1 MADDEKKMARARAI
15 RALAQETWVPKL
27 RMPWST
33 DELAA
38 MWLHQVWIIPA
49 LDSEGQA
56 DPIIELDLFE
66 EEVVKDPYDLKLDG
80 LSESFENYLQGG
92 KAPET
97 DGSVIKYL
105 GPEEQPISPTMYAMR
120 PIPLGPHGHPRV
132 GRCVNRFDFRWS
144 RLMQALLSPE
154 HSLVI
159 APHTT
164 PRRARY
170 YQTRT
175 NAKGSIE
182 LWMASLPDIPDH
194 KPDEDGFV
202 VIKPNRVGIAV
213 WLTNGF
219 LSNLLDVTTAMLPD
233 IEALAKRYWPDT

>member
-1 MADDEKKMARARAI
+1 MADDEKKTTRARAI
-15 RALAQETWVPKL
+15 RALAQQMWVPRL

-38 MWLHQVWIIPA
+38 MWLHQVWIVPA
-49 LDSEGQA
+49 LNSEGEV

-66 EEVVKDPYDLKLDG
+66 EELVKDPYELKLDG
-80 LSESFENYLQGG
+80 LAERYVSYLQGG
-92 KAPET
+92 HAPGT
-97 DGSVIKYL
+97 DGSIIKYL
-105 GPEEQPISPTMYAMR
+105 GEGDQPISPSMYAMR
-120 PIPLGPHGHPRV
+120 PIPLGPQGHPRV
-132 GRCVNRFDFRWS
+132 GRRVNRFDFRWS
-144 RLMQALLSPE
+144 RLIEALQSPE
-154 HSLVI
+154 HPLII

-170 YQTRT
+170 YQMRT

-194 KPDEDGFV
+194 KPDKDGFV
-202 VIKPNRVGIAV
+202 TIKPNRVGIAI

-233 IEALAKRYWPDT
+233 LEALAKRYWPDT